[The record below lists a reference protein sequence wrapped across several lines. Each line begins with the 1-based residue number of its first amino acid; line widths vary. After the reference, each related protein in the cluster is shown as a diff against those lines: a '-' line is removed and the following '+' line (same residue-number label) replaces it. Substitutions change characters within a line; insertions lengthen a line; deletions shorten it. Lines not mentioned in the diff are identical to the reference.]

1 MSGKVDIMMEL
12 SLIKQIVATVRLASN
27 RLTERQFAKS
37 IKLIAKESEVNP
49 YPKMEYFFEL

>member
-1 MSGKVDIMMEL
+1 MMEL